1 MRGTITDIS
10 LNHYKFIISFDKNL
24 IDQDLKIFRN
34 ANMASCIENY
44 NCKPP
49 SFFERI
55 TQKSTPELND
65 QDLKKCLNLFD
76 LTVQGLAHIVGV
88 GIFVMT
94 PGVIKMVAGPGL
106 IISYLLAAVVIVFT
120 VLSYMDLGARYKGI
134 GNAYVYVYASLGEFA
149 AGLTG
154 TFIMIEIALALAL
167 VAVGFG
173 QNFDKY
179 VLDGYAHQLQVKY
192 SGTFLPEYLAE
203 NVNLMAIALVMIC
216 CVINCIG
223 VKQVAITNTITVA
236 VSLVTLTMYC
246 VISLLYGSTKTLTD
260 STDPASGRGGMFPY
274 GFTGVVTGAAI
285 VVVSFAG
292 FETVVSLSAE
302 AKNSKRDVP
311 LAVGISFAVSA
322 VIYVC
327 VAAAICYLVPWYTLD
342 ESTGIPGSLEAHK
355 LPIPK
360 YIVIVTILLASSSV
374 ALCSLTTLARGLMV
388 FSEDGLIFKFL
399 SSVADCSKVP
409 IAATVSASAVIIF
422 FTLVFSYE
430 ILIHLV
436 SGGTLV
442 TFVAVC
448 FTLVVISYS
457 KTKEVVDESSGLVPN
472 TPIEG
477 GENNGYV
484 EGQEW
489 KIVGL
494 MGVYTKV
501 WTIGIILTHL
511 LKSWS
516 FWHVRFPILVVAGF
530 IGLLI
535 LICIRLNYQIQPQR
549 DPGFVCPGIPFVP
562 AIGIT
567 LNLALFSVLD
577 SAAHLMTIAYFG
589 FATAIYFGYGY
600 FHSTITLR
608 KQKEL
613 ELTQNDESNE
623 DLRD

>member
-1 MRGTITDIS
+1 MP
-10 LNHYKFIISFDKNL
+10 
-24 IDQDLKIFRN
+24 
-34 ANMASCIENY
+34 SCTKNY

-49 SFFERI
+49 SLFERI
-55 TQKSTPELND
+55 TQKSNPELTDHN
-65 QDLKKCLNLFD
+65 LKKCLNLFD
-76 LTVQGLAHIVGV
+76 LTVQGLAHIIGV
-88 GIFVMT
+88 GIFIMT

-106 IISYLLAAVVIVFT
+106 VVSYLLAAAVIVFT
-120 VLSYMDLGARYKGI
+120 VVSYMDLGARYRGI

-154 TFIMIEIALALAL
+154 TFIMIEISLCLAF

-179 VLDGYAHQLQVKY
+179 ISDGYAHELQVKY
-192 SGTFLPEYLAE
+192 SGTFLPDYLAE
-203 NVNLMAIALVMIC
+203 NVNLMAIALIIVC

-223 VKQVAITNTITVA
+223 VKQVAITNTITVG
-236 VSLVTLTMYC
+236 VSLLTLAMYC
-246 VISLLYGSTKTLTD
+246 VISLIYGSTSTFTD
-260 STDPASGRGGMFPY
+260 STDPDTGRGGLFPY
-274 GFTGVVTGAAI
+274 GISGVVTGAAI
-285 VVVSFAG
+285 TVVSFAG
-292 FETVVSLSAE
+292 FETLVSLSAE

-311 LAVGISFAVSA
+311 LAVGLSFGISTV
-322 VIYVC
+322 VYVC
-327 VAAAICYLVPWYTLD
+327 VTAAICYLVPWYTLT
-342 ESTGIPGSLEAHK
+342 ESTGIAASLEAHK

-360 YIVIVTILLASSSV
+360 YIVIFTILLASASV
-374 ALCSLTTLARGLMV
+374 ALCTLTTLARGLMV
-388 FSEDGLIFKFL
+388 ISEDGLMFKFL
-399 SSVADCSKVP
+399 SSVAECSKVP
-409 IAATVSASAVIIF
+409 VAATVTASSVIIF
-422 FTLVFSYE
+422 FTLVFSYK

-457 KTKEVVDESSGLVPN
+457 KTKEVVDESTGLVPN
-472 TPIEG
+472 VPVESS
-477 GENNGYV
+477 EDAGYV

-494 MGVYTKV
+494 MGVYTKL
-501 WTIGIILTHL
+501 WSFGILLVHL

-516 FWHVRFPILVVAGF
+516 FWHVRFPILVVTGI

-535 LICIRLNYQIQPQR
+535 LTYIKLNYHIQPQR

-577 SAAHLMTIAYFG
+577 VTAHLMTIAYFG
-589 FATAIYFGYGY
+589 FGTAMYFGYGY

-613 ELTQNDESNE
+613 ELTQNDENDEVVRS
-623 DLRD
+623 